1 MNTDKKDR
9 IRYACEQLNANPN
22 FTLPMT
28 EIMPLVME
36 VDALFG
42 KREDAEAEKSAIVER
57 LRAQADAIEKAEQ
70 KVAETKEAV
79 ATAFDAYF
87 NAQGTLKDAQGVGVG
102 VTEAETATSVAQ
114 AAYEL
119 AGAEHDT
126 AEKEYEGL
134 LGSVI
139 VVKTKMEDDPL
150 PKAEEV
156 GRQSVSELTEAEQ
169 PTGSSETITAGSVED
184 E

>member
-22 FTLPMT
+22 FTLSMT

-42 KREDAEAEKSAIVER
+42 KRDDAEAEKSAIVER

-87 NAQGTLKDAQGVGVG
+87 TAQGTLKDAQGVGVG
-102 VTEAETATSVAQ
+102 VTEAETAVQVAQ

-119 AGAEHDT
+119 SGAEHDS
-126 AEKEYEGL
+126 AEKEYDNL
-134 LGSVI
+134 LKAASGVL
-139 VVKTKMEDDPL
+139 VVAEVKGETL
-150 PKAEEV
+150 PEV
-156 GRQSVSELTEAEQ
+156 PETIEPELTSDMN
-169 PTGSSETITAGSVED
+169 TTETITAGSVED
-184 E
+184 L